1 VDVKPPRV
9 YLAALPTPL
18 VRARRLE
25 TALGAGP
32 LFIKRDDLTGFALSG
47 NKARPLEFL
56 LGDAIDRG
64 CDVLVAAGGPSSNFC
79 AAAAVAACVAG
90 MDCDLLFPGDPPS
103 VPSANIEMAK
113 AAGARLVF
121 NAARTRDELDDAV
134 IEHAGSL
141 TALGRSPYAVPR
153 GGATPVGAL
162 GFFYAAQELAEQCDA
177 AGVAARTVVV
187 PTGSGGTQSGLV
199 AGQVG
204 LDLAWRVIG
213 ASVSRPAEG
222 LAEQILGAARTC
234 AAALGRAQ
242 PTPGDVDVRDVRG
255 SGFGIASAQDRVSA
269 DLALRHEGLLLDRY
283 YGAKAMTLFMAL
295 LAGGTPT
302 PAVFWH
308 CGGVASAVT
317 ALVEGAG

>member
-9 YLAALPTPL
+9 GLAALPTPL

-32 LFIKRDDLTGFALSG
+32 LFVKRDDLTGFALSG

-56 LGDAIDRG
+56 LGDAVAKE
-64 CDVLVAAGGPSSNFC
+64 CDVLVAAGGPTSNFC
-79 AAAAVAACVAG
+79 AAAAVAARVAG
-90 MDCDLLFPGDPPS
+90 MDCELLFPGDPPS
-103 VPSANIEMAK
+103 APSANIEMAK
-113 AAGARLVF
+113 AAGARLF
-121 NAARTRDELDDAV
+121 FGAAQTRDELDDAV
-134 IEHAGSL
+134 VQHAGAL
-141 TALGRSPYAVPR
+141 TASGRLPYAVPR

-177 AGVAARTVVV
+177 AGVDVRTVVV

-204 LDLAWRVIG
+204 LGLAWRVIG

-222 LAEQILGAARTC
+222 MAEQILGAARTC
-234 AAALGRAQ
+234 AGGLGRGL
-242 PTPGDVDVRDVRG
+242 PTPDDVDVRDVRG
-255 SGFGIASAQDRVSA
+255 AGFGIPSAQDRVSA
-269 DLALRHEGLLLDRY
+269 DLAFRHEGLLLDHY
-283 YGAKAMTLFMAL
+283 YGAKAMTLFIAL

>member
-1 VDVKPPRV
+1 MTPRV
-9 YLAALPTPL
+9 DLAALPTPL

-56 LGDAIDRG
+56 LGDAIDKG
-64 CDVLVAAGGPSSNFC
+64 CDVLVAAGSSSSNFC
-79 AAAAVAACVAG
+79 AAAAVAARVVG
-90 MDCDLLFPGDPPS
+90 MDCDLLFPGDRPS
-103 VPSANIEMAK
+103 APSANIEMAR

-121 NAARTRDELDDAV
+121 GVAETRDELDDAV
-134 IEHAGSL
+134 AEHTGTL
-141 TALGRSPYAVPR
+141 TAQGRSPYAVPR

-177 AGVAARTVVV
+177 AGIAARTVVV

-204 LDLAWRVIG
+204 LGLAWRVIG
-213 ASVSRPAEG
+213 ASVSRPAES
-222 LAEQILGAARTC
+222 LAVQILASARTC
-234 AAALGRAQ
+234 AAALGRTQ
-242 PTPGDVDVRDVRG
+242 PTRGDVDVRDVRG
-255 SGFGIASAQDRVSA
+255 PGFGLASAQDRISA
-269 DLALRHEGLLLDRY
+269 DLAFRHEGLLLDRY
-283 YGAKAMTLFMAL
+283 YGAKALTLLRAL

-308 CGGVASAVT
+308 SGGVASAVS
-317 ALVEGAG
+317 ALVEGAR

>member
-9 YLAALPTPL
+9 DLAALPTPL

-56 LGDAIDRG
+56 LGDAIARG
-64 CDVLVAAGGPSSNFC
+64 CDVFVAAGGPSSNFC
-79 AAAAVAACVAG
+79 AAAAVAARVVG

-103 VPSANIEMAK
+103 TPSPNVEMAR
-113 AAGARLVF
+113 AAGARLMF
-121 NAARTRDELDDAV
+121 GAAQTRDELDDAV
-134 IEHAGSL
+134 VQHAETL

-153 GGATPVGAL
+153 GGATPIGAL
-162 GFFYAAQELAEQCDA
+162 GFFYAAQELAGQCDA
-177 AGVAARTVVV
+177 AGIPVRTVVV

-204 LDLAWRVIG
+204 LGLAWRVIG

-222 LAEQILGAARTC
+222 LAEQILGVACTC
-234 AAALGRAQ
+234 AAALGRPLPA
-242 PTPGDVDVRDVRG
+242 PGDVDVRDVRG
-255 SGFGIASAQDRVSA
+255 PGFGVASAQDRVSA

-295 LAGGTPT
+295 VAGGTPT

-308 CGGVASAVT
+308 SGGVASAVT
-317 ALVEGAG
+317 ALVEGAR

>member
-1 VDVKPPRV
+1 MTPRV
-9 YLAALPTPL
+9 GLAALPTPL

-56 LGDAIDRG
+56 LADAIDKG

-79 AAAAVAACVAG
+79 AAAAVAARVMD

-103 VPSANIEMAK
+103 APSANLEMAR

-121 NAARTRDELDDAV
+121 GVAESRDELDDAV
-134 IEHAGSL
+134 VEHAGTL

-177 AGVAARTVVV
+177 AGIAPRTVVV

-204 LDLAWRVIG
+204 LGLAWRVIG
-213 ASVSRPAEG
+213 ASVSRPAES
-222 LAEQILGAARTC
+222 LAVQILGSARTC

-255 SGFGIASAQDRVSA
+255 PGFGLASAQDRISA
-269 DLALRHEGLLLDRY
+269 DLAFRHEGLLLDRY
-283 YGAKAMTLFMAL
+283 YGAKAMTLLRAL

-308 CGGVASAVT
+308 SGGLASAVS
-317 ALVEGAG
+317 ALVEGAR

>member
-9 YLAALPTPL
+9 DLAALPTPL

-56 LGDAIDRG
+56 LGDAIARG
-64 CDVLVAAGGPSSNFC
+64 CDVFVAAGGPSSNFC
-79 AAAAVAACVAG
+79 AAAAVAARVVG

-103 VPSANIEMAK
+103 TPSPNVEMAR
-113 AAGARLVF
+113 AAGARLMF
-121 NAARTRDELDDAV
+121 GAAQTRDELDDAV
-134 IEHAGSL
+134 VQHAKAL

-153 GGATPVGAL
+153 GGATPIGAL
-162 GFFYAAQELAEQCDA
+162 GFFYAAQELAGQCDA
-177 AGVAARTVVV
+177 ASIAVRTVVV

-204 LDLAWRVIG
+204 LGLAWRVIG

-222 LAEQILGAARTC
+222 LAEQILGVACTC
-234 AAALGRAQ
+234 AAALGRPLPA
-242 PTPGDVDVRDVRG
+242 PGDVDVRDVRG
-255 SGFGIASAQDRVSA
+255 PGFGVASAQDRVSA

-295 LAGGTPT
+295 VAGGTPT

-308 CGGVASAVT
+308 SGGVASAVT
-317 ALVEGAG
+317 ALVEGAR